1 MPRYLISFD
10 DGSMDHFP
18 AADWPAVSEA
28 SHTRAAKTG
37 PLADLR

>member
-1 MPRYLISFD
+1 MSFD
-10 DGSMDHFP
+10 DGSMDHVP

-28 SHTRAAKTG
+28 SHTVVRAAKTG